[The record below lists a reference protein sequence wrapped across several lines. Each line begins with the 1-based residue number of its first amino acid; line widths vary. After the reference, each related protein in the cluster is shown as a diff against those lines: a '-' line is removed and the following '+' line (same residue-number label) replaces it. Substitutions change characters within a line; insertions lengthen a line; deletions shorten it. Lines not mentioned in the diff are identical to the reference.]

1 MDILDTKVEITSIQC
16 YKLDTSLWKKDPH
29 RESMEKEQLNIKQN
43 FLVFAFK
50 WGKVLSHP

>member
-16 YKLDTSLWKKDPH
+16 YKLDTFLWKKDPH